1 MKHEFII
8 EKAPNNY
15 AAYVPDLPGVIAT
28 GKTREEVE
36 RRIREGI
43 EIYRLDYA
51 WEKLHAVVLTLAEG
65 SASVR
70 ERVADAFIGQLIH
83 LDPEDLPGSIQA
95 DFAALRESL
104 APMAAAE
111 DEDRVA
117 KMAAAINDFEAKQI
131 AAKIVALYDEVARRY
146 GWEAPQAVASGA

>member
-51 WEKLHAVVLTLAEG
+51 WEKLHAAVLTLAEG
-65 SASVR
+65 SANVR
-70 ERVADAFIGQLIH
+70 ERVADAYIGQLIH
-83 LDPEDLPGSIQA
+83 LDPEDLPGSIRA
-95 DFAALRESL
+95 DFAALEAPL
-104 APMAAAE
+104 ARVAAA
-111 DEDRVA
+111 DEDRVV